1 MLFSLQSVM
10 RIASLL
16 SIAGSISILV
26 KYFHHPIL
34 QRKEVNKVICCVA
47 VCDFF
52 FSLGTLIG
60 RPRDGTWSCW
70 IQSATT
76 TYFSLV
82 SIFWTT
88 VIAFM
93 LYQLVH
99 HKHSEQMKCFQSL
112 KIHGLCWIFPIIL
125 TFTPLSTNTFGNPDG
140 MYALTKN
147 HHFIDST
154 SARYK

>member
-1 MLFSLQSVM
+1 MKASLQTVM

-16 SIAGSISILV
+16 SIFGSISILA
-26 KYFHHPIL
+26 KYLRHPYL
-34 QRKEVNKVICCVA
+34 QKKEVNKVICCVA
-47 VCDFF
+47 LCDFF

-60 RPRDGTWSCW
+60 RPMDGTWACW
-70 IQSATT
+70 IQSAVT

-99 HKHSEQMKCFQSL
+99 HKQSEQMKCFRSY
-112 KIHGLCWIFPIIL
+112 KVHSFCWIFPIVL
-125 TFTPLSTNTFGNPDG
+125 TFAPLSTNTYGNPNG
-140 MYALTKN
+140 NFVQYII
-147 HHFIDST
+147 HI
-154 SARYK
+154 RII